1 MQRVCKWDGGA
12 LVFPV
17 ATPLTKLPYAWSM
30 LDLNCFL
37 FVDERLEVLVA
48 CRKTVLGQKQQHLL
62 LSFPHICPMFCH
74 NFVCKW
80 ALPLRWGSNVHSYHL
95 LGTPCLVLW
104 SQLMVNQAA
113 RFKIQNICGASKSWQ
128 IHHTCH
134 LSIEV
139 SCCFMSFVWN
149 NWYDVTDITPTS
161 KITRIINVTCQLGS
175 GTKRSG
181 QVNSPFSKAT
191 KDLRIK
197 NHTQPA
203 FFVP

>member
-12 LVFPV
+12 LLFLVV
-17 ATPLTKLPYAWSM
+17 TPLTKLPYAWSM

-62 LSFPHICPMFCH
+62 LSFPHICPMFRH

-80 ALPLRWGSNVHSYHL
+80 ALPLRWGTHVHSYHL

-113 RFKIQNICGASKSWQ
+113 RFKIQNDLRSKQKLTNPPHLSPVYRSFVLLHEFCMEQLIWCNWYNTYLQ
-128 IHHTCH
+128 NHKNHKCH
-134 LSIEV
+134 LSAG
-139 SCCFMSFVWN
+139 F
-149 NWYDVTDITPTS
+149 WYQTFRP
-161 KITRIINVTCQLGS
+161 G
-175 GTKRSG
+175 
-181 QVNSPFSKAT
+181 
-191 KDLRIK
+191 
-197 NHTQPA
+197 
-203 FFVP
+203 